1 MRRMDGG
8 GGTPTGGWAA
18 GPLIVARL
26 VEEGSTEKEH
36 WSFDRELLS
45 L

>member
-1 MRRMDGG
+1 V
-8 GGTPTGGWAA
+8 A

-26 VEEGSTEKEH
+26 GGDGSTEKEDR
-36 WSFDRELLS
+36 SGGRELLS